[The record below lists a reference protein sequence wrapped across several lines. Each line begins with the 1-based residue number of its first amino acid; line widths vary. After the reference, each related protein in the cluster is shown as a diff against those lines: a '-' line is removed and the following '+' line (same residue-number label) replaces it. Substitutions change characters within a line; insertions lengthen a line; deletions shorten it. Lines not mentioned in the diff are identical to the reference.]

1 LADQLVELKRRGA
14 ETKARA
20 RALALEEKNLK
31 KRRARLL
38 QAGFASTRDVD
49 SFVFVCVKSSVQA
62 ARQLSQDDLVL
73 LLRAGR
79 ETRRFHNDT
88 T

>member
-1 LADQLVELKRRGA
+1 LADQLVELKRRRA

-20 RALALEEKNLK
+20 RALALEEKKLK

-49 SFVFVCVKSSVQA
+49 SLVFVCVKSLVQA